1 MKKGGESWHK
11 ETVSFLFFFVNKW
24 MGKIHQKFNPHGKYW
39 GKEINPQ
46 TWHKISLTHGNPE
59 EITVLKQGIKSSLD
73 TGIYTEKDYPA
84 LHNSGR
90 LLILHTTI
98 SRAPWWK
105 LRPCVLF
112 VSFMRK
118 LKIYGALRKSYRFPE
133 KSLLI
138 AKRAS
143 FNWSPA
149 SLLSNI
155 PMIKPWGLNCAD
167 I

>member
-90 LLILHTTI
+90 LLILHMTI

-112 VSFMRK
+112 VSFPHHEKTENLWCTEEVLQIPR
-118 LKIYGALRKSYRFPE
+118 E
-133 KSLLI
+133 KSAHCKESILQLI
-138 AKRAS
+138 
-143 FNWSPA
+143 PC
-149 SLLSNI
+149 LPLV
-155 PMIKPWGLNCAD
+155 
-167 I
+167 